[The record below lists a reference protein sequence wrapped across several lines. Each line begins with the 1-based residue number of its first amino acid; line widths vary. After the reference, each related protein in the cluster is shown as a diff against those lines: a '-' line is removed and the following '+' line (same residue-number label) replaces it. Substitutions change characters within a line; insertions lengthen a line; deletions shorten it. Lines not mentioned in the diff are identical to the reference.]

1 MTSDSFFALAIGG
14 MLALFFGSVLLFGGY
29 RFFMFLLPIFGFF
42 FGFGLGAQTV
52 QALFGG
58 GFLSTVTSW
67 IVGFGMALIFALLS
81 YMFYFVAVG
90 LIGGALGYV
99 VGVGLM
105 EAIGFNFGFLVW
117 IVGIAVGIALAAAV
131 LVLNVQKWVVIVAT
145 AVLGAE
151 VIVGTFLFMFGGLP
165 PAQLVDNPVRVAMQG
180 SALWTIT
187 YLLLLVLGVASQYQ
201 STRHVEVETYNRFAE
216 MYGGE
221 PTPVGGPV
229 TV

>member
-90 LIGGALGYV
+90 LIGWCCEGC
-99 VGVGLM
+99 
-105 EAIGFNFGFLVW
+105 EA
-117 IVGIAVGIALAAAV
+117 
-131 LVLNVQKWVVIVAT
+131 
-145 AVLGAE
+145 
-151 VIVGTFLFMFGGLP
+151 
-165 PAQLVDNPVRVAMQG
+165 
-180 SALWTIT
+180 
-187 YLLLLVLGVASQYQ
+187 
-201 STRHVEVETYNRFAE
+201 
-216 MYGGE
+216 
-221 PTPVGGPV
+221 GPC
-229 TV
+229 T

>member
-105 EAIGFNFGFLVW
+105 EAIAFNFGFLVW